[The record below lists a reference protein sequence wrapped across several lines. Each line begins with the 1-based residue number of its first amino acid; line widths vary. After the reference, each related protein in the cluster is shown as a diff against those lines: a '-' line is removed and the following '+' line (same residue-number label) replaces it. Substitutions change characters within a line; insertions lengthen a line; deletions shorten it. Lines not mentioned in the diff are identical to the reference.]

1 MIEIQNFINGQM
13 MRAMSGKTLD
23 VYEPRTG
30 KIYARA
36 PLSESNDVQ
45 AAIQAAK
52 EAFPAWSQLS
62 KAQRAAHLRELATL
76 ILEHR
81 EELILAESRDNGK
94 PVRLSRAVDIPR
106 SATNFE
112 YFANLL
118 TSVQE
123 PSFETRPGVLNF
135 VRPMPLGVVTCISP
149 WNLPLYLFT
158 WKIAPALAAGNTV
171 VAKPSEVTPMT
182 AYLFSQL
189 VKQSS
194 LPKGVLNILHG
205 TGQSM
210 GESLTTHP
218 DIKAVSFTGSTAT
231 GETIAKLTAPL
242 FKKVSLE
249 MGGKNA
255 TLIFEDAAMERTV
268 SEAARASFAN
278 QGQICLCGSRI
289 LIHESVYEK
298 VKNALVERAKSLV
311 IGDPLEAST
320 QHGALVSKEHL
331 DKVMSYIELAKKD
344 GATILCGGERVVVN
358 GECAEGYFLAP
369 TLIEGLASDHRF
381 NQEEIFGPVASLIP
395 FSNEE
400 QAIEIA
406 NSTKYGLA
414 FSVWTENIHRAHRVS
429 EKLEAGI
436 VWVNTWME
444 RDLNTPFGGMK
455 ASGVGREG
463 GMYAL
468 NFFRE
473 MKTVC
478 LNIQSDQGANR

>member
-1 MIEIQNFINGQM
+1 MIAIQNFINGQFKS
-13 MRAMSGKTLD
+13 AANEKTLD

-30 KIYARA
+30 KVYATA
-36 PLSESNDVQ
+36 PASDEADVLE
-45 AAIQAAK
+45 AISAAK
-52 EAFPAWSQLS
+52 EAFPAWSKLS
-62 KAQRAAHLRELATL
+62 KDQRANHLRELASL
-76 ILEHR
+76 ILKNLD
-81 EELILAESRDNGK
+81 ELVLAESRDNGK

-118 TSVQE
+118 TGIQE
-123 PSFETRPGVLNF
+123 QSFETRPGIINIT
-135 VRPMPLGVVTCISP
+135 RPMPLGVVSCISP

-182 AYLFSQL
+182 AYLFSKIIAL
-189 VKQSS
+189 ST
-194 LPKGVLNILHG
+194 LPKGVLNIIHG
-205 TGQSM
+205 TGLGVGSGM
-210 GESLTTHP
+210 TTHP

-255 TLIFEDAAMERTV
+255 TLIFDDANLERTV

-289 LIHESVYEK
+289 LIHQSVYEE
-298 VKNALVERAKSLV
+298 VKERLIARAESLV
-311 IGDPLEAST
+311 IGDPLQSTT

-331 DKVMSYIELAKKD
+331 EKVMSYIDLAKKD
-344 GATILCGGERVVVN
+344 GGRILCGGERVRVE

-369 TLIEGLASDHRF
+369 TLIEGLPSDHRL
-381 NQEEIFGPVASLIP
+381 NQEEIFGPVATLIP
-395 FSNEE
+395 FSSEE
-400 QAIEIA
+400 EAIQIA
-406 NSTKYGLA
+406 NSTIYGLA

-429 EKLEAGI
+429 EQLEAGI

-455 ASGVGREG
+455 SSGVGREG

-473 MKTVC
+473 MKNVC
-478 LNIQSDQGANR
+478 LNIQPDEGGQ

>member
-1 MIEIQNFINGQM
+1 MILIQNFIDGQL
-13 MRAMSGKTLD
+13 RPASSKKTLD
-23 VYEPRTG
+23 VYEPRSG
-30 KIYARA
+30 KIYAQA
-36 PLSESNDVQ
+36 PLSEEADVLE
-45 AAIQAAK
+45 AIHAAK
-52 EAFPAWSQLS
+52 EAFLPWSRLS
-62 KAQRAAHLRELATL
+62 KDQRAAHLRELAAL
-76 ILEHR
+76 ILKNMD
-81 EELILAESRDNGK
+81 ELVLAESRDNGK
-94 PVRLSRAVDIPR
+94 PVRLSKAVDIPR

-118 TSVQE
+118 TGVQE
-123 PSFETRPGVLNF
+123 ASFETRPGVLNL
-135 VRPMPLGVVTCISP
+135 VRPMPLGVVSCISP

-182 AYLFSQL
+182 AYLFSKIVQ
-189 VKQSS
+189 QSS
-194 LPKGVLNILHG
+194 LPKGVLNIIHG
-205 TGQSM
+205 TGAGVGST
-210 GESLTTHP
+210 LTTHP

-231 GETIAKLTAPL
+231 GGTIAKLTAPL

-255 TLIFEDAAMERTV
+255 TLIFEDANLERTV

-289 LIHESVYEK
+289 LIHESIYQQ
-298 VKNALVERAKSLV
+298 VKERLVERAQSLV
-311 IGDPLEAST
+311 IGDPLDPQT

-331 DKVMSYIELAKKD
+331 EKVMSYIELAKKD
-344 GATILCGGERVVVN
+344 GARILCGGERLKID
-358 GECAEGYFLAP
+358 GECEEGYFLAP
-369 TLIEGLASDHRF
+369 TLIEGLAADHPF

-395 FSNEE
+395 FSSEE
-400 QAIEIA
+400 EAIKIA
-406 NSTKYGLA
+406 NSTIYGLA
-414 FSVWTENIHRAHRVS
+414 FSVWTENVHRAHRVS
-429 EKLEAGI
+429 EQLEAGI

-463 GMYAL
+463 GLYAL

-478 LNIQSDQGANR
+478 LNIHSYEGVH